1 MKIYV
6 TEYKAKTPSHYY
18 YIEFTK
24 EFLGANYTF
33 TLYSFKQIKKLSR
46 KMVLKIMSKES
57 LKNTLR
63 INYNNVT
70 SFRSY
75 HYEYKDRREIK

>member
-24 EFLGANYTF
+24 EFLGAKYTF
-33 TLYSFKQIKKLSR
+33 TLHSFKPMKKLSR
-46 KMVLKIMSKES
+46 KMVWKIISKS
-57 LKNTLR
+57 HKNTLR

-75 HYEYKDRREIK
+75 HYEYKDRLY